1 VNGMCDGEEHNMA
14 TETIYKRFS
23 INKKE
28 AEAIVSSPRSLIK
41 RTNIFSDV
49 KLTESE
55 KINLAKRVLKS
66 RKCK

>member
-1 VNGMCDGEEHNMA
+1 MCEGEDNNMA

-28 AEAIVSSPRSLIK
+28 AEAIVLSPRSLIK
-41 RTNIFSDV
+41 RTNIPSDV
-49 KLTESE
+49 KLMESE
-55 KINLAKRVLKS
+55 KIDLAKRALKS